1 MWILGLVVA
10 VSVEVVFD
18 DDFAGD
24 LVDDEGVRARD
35 ERRGLPLLTHG
46 DFRPQPAL
54 DAVSPCGI
62 GVILGAR
69 RATDALDRDSQQRFS
84 SRQGRGC

>member
-1 MWILGLVVA
+1 M
-10 VSVEVVFD
+10 SVEVVFD

-46 DFRPQPAL
+46 DLRPRPAL

-62 GVILGAR
+62 DGILGAR
-69 RATDALDRDSQQRFS
+69 RTTDALDRDSQQRS
-84 SRQGRGC
+84 CSRPGRGY